1 MANTLARPAKSSV
14 LAWLLAQQLRHRS
27 DSPYH
32 VEGVT
37 CKRTLTGHDKKER
50 QIMMEY
56 RTLGSSGVSVST
68 LALGTMTFGT
78 ETDEEASHAQ
88 LDQFIEAGGNLVDTA
103 DVYSHGASEQIIGR
117 WLAKRPPEI
126 REQVVLATKGRFA
139 TGAGPNEVGLSRR
152 HLARA
157 LDASLGRLGVDTID
171 LYQVHAWDPLH
182 PDRRDP
188 GVPRRRGARRQDPLR
203 RPVQLH
209 RLADPESRRRGRRPR
224 LGTPRHAAAAV
235 QPARPGSG
243 VGDRARLRG
252 RRARPAAVVPAGR
265 RMAHREVPTADER
278 PTGAT
283 RLGENPNRG
292 VEAYDRRG
300 AHERTW
306 DVLGAVE
313 EIARSRGLSMA
324 QVALAWLVDRPT
336 VCSVILGAR
345 TQEQLDDNLG
355 AAGVHLSDDE
365 IRRLDQA
372 SDPSPAD
379 YPYGGPGVEQR
390 SRRIAGD

>member
-1 MANTLARPAKSSV
+1 
-14 LAWLLAQQLRHRS
+14 
-27 DSPYH
+27 
-32 VEGVT
+32 
-37 CKRTLTGHDKKER
+37 
-50 QIMMEY
+50 MMEY

-68 LALGTMTFGT
+68 LAFGTMTFGT

-88 LDQFIEAGGNLVDTA
+88 LDRFMEAGGNLVDTA
-103 DVYSHGASEQIIGR
+103 DVYSHGRSEQIIGR
-117 WLAKRPPEI
+117 WLTKQPPEI
-126 REQVVLATKGRFA
+126 RDQVVLATKGRFA
-139 TGAGPNEVGLSRR
+139 TGPGPNEVGLSRR

-157 LDASLGRLGVDTID
+157 LDASLGPVGGRHDRPVPGARLG
-171 LYQVHAWDPLH
+171 PLH

-188 GVPRRRGARRQDPLR
+188 DVPRHRGARRQDPLR

-209 RLADPESRRRGRRPR
+209 RLADPEGRRRRRRPG
-224 LGTPRHAAAAV
+224 LGSPDHPAAAV
-235 QPARPGSG
+235 QPAGPGSG
-243 VGDRARLRG
+243 MGDGARLSRPKGSACCRG
-252 RRARPAAVVPAGR
+252 PHWAADGSPGS
-265 RMAHREVPTADER
+265 
-278 PTGAT
+278 TGAT
-283 RLGENPNRG
+283 SAPPAPPGSGENPNRG

-313 EIARSRGLSMA
+313 DIARSRGLSMA

-365 IRRLDQA
+365 IRRLDQV

-390 SRRIAGD
+390 SRQIAGDN